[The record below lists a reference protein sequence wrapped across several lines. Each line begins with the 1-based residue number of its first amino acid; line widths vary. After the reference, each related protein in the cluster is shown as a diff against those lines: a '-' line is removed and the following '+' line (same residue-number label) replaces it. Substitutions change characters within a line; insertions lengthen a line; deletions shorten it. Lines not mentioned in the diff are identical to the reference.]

1 MKILKMKLYTLSI
14 SLFTL
19 FIFTGC
25 IDQYTQPAPEPKTEI
40 VLLSQKVRELNTEDK
55 RLIYRS
61 IQNEINI
68 HNEKGDEAY
77 ESGYNY
83 DAVVAYELVNFYEGY
98 NTIPLSKIK
107 EIKKEAK
114 TKSIYHYK
122 QALYYEKKDIKKA
135 VVELNKV
142 MINNPKYKKA
152 KEKLHN
158 LRSNRNIK
166 IFINSL
172 ENSLQMKLLNNSG
185 TIRDLQGIN
194 LGLHKLLK
202 YDYNNSTAIK
212 AKATLKEYH
221 TVLIENAIKSFKI
234 GDFARS
240 KRRFNA
246 ILTIYKK
253 DQTSINYLQT
263 IKAINSKKTYI
274 KLAKDYLK
282 NREFINSMKY
292 AQKVLKIEPK
302 NKKARSILSK
312 AKKESKKEV
321 AHLLY
326 IGKRHYNNRN
336 LDRAQQSFNAVLEI
350 DPYNNTSL
358 IYSKK
363 IERQLRTIKSLQ

>member
-1 MKILKMKLYTLSI
+1 MKLYTLSG
-14 SLFTL
+14 SLLTL
-19 FIFTGC
+19 FLLTGC
-25 IDQYTQPAPEPKTEI
+25 IDEYTQPTPEPKTEI
-40 VLLSQKVRELNTEDK
+40 VLLSQKVQELNTEDK

-83 DAVVAYELVNFYEGY
+83 DAIVAYELVNFYEGY
-98 NTIPLSKIK
+98 NTIPLRKIK
-107 EIKKEAK
+107 EIKKTAK
-114 TKSIYHYK
+114 TKSVFHYK
-122 QALYYEKKDIKKA
+122 QALHYEKKDIKKA
-135 VVELNKV
+135 IVELNIV
-142 MINNPKYKKA
+142 MINNPKYKKTE
-152 KEKLHN
+152 EKLN
-158 LRSNRNIK
+158 KLRSNRSIK
-166 IFINSL
+166 IFINSM
-172 ENSLQMKLLNNSG
+172 ENSLQMKLLNNRG

-194 LGLHKLLK
+194 AGLHKLLK

-212 AKATLKEYH
+212 AKSTLKEYH
-221 TVLIENAIKSFKI
+221 EVLVENAIKSFKV

-253 DQTSINYLQT
+253 DQTAIDYLQT
-263 IKAINSKKTYI
+263 IKAINSKKSYI

-282 NREFINSMKY
+282 NKEFINSMKY

-302 NKKARSILSK
+302 NKEAKKILSS

-326 IGKRHYNNRN
+326 IGKRHYTNRN
-336 LDRAQQSFNAVLEI
+336 LDKAQQSFNAVLEI